1 MKNKTIW
8 TGLAALVV
16 VSALLITGCQEAP
29 ATEIPPDPFTTTW
42 NLGEEG
48 RAFSVSGDSAGHIP
62 GEESEFQLMLDNL
75 AGDDPWQGEYC
86 ILLIGREG
94 IVKEITHEQYNV
106 PVGLKT
112 QNPFTIE
119 FPEDFEGPLGLCVVI
134 PQRATMVTTLW
145 IGTGRTGNAGPWP
158 NIKTCPYYLTEEGSR
173 ELAEEF
179 VRNSPTFRFDGNQV
193 TLELTNTAAFTKKEI
208 AAGSPVGDEIRGW
221 EFTFYFE
228 SAHAGFGDRTG
239 QMLAQVITPHEAA
252 ITVEQGEV
260 INAVMDGKW
269 DMIKQEFID

>member
-8 TGLAALVV
+8 TGLAALLVV
-16 VSALLITGCQEAP
+16 FVLLITGCQETP
-29 ATEIPPDPFTTTW
+29 SNQEIPLDPFTTTW

-62 GEESEFQLMLDNL
+62 GEESEFQLVLDNL

-86 ILLIGREG
+86 ILLIDSEG

-112 QNPFTIE
+112 QKPFTIE

-193 TLELTNTAAFTKKEI
+193 TLELVETLYPDIENAWQF
-208 AAGSPVGDEIRGW
+208 V
-221 EFTFYFE
+221 FHFE
-228 SAHAGFGDRTG
+228 SAHAGYGDRTG
-239 QMLAQVITPHEAA
+239 QMLAQVITPHEAV

-260 INAVMDGKW
+260 TNAVMD
-269 DMIKQEFID
+269 

>member
-8 TGLAALVV
+8 TGLIALLV
-16 VSALLITGCQEAP
+16 VSALLITGCREAP

-48 RAFSVSGDSAGHIP
+48 RAFSVSGDSAGHVP
-62 GEESEFQLMLDNL
+62 GEESEFQLVLDNL

-86 ILLIGREG
+86 ILLIDSEG

-106 PVGLKT
+106 PVGIDTKK
-112 QNPFTIE
+112 PFTIE

-158 NIKTCPYYLTEEGSR
+158 NIKTCPYYLTEDGSR

-179 VRNSPTFRFDGNQV
+179 VHNSPTFRFDGNQV
-193 TLELTNTAAFTKKEI
+193 TLELVETLYPDIENAWQF
-208 AAGSPVGDEIRGW
+208 V
-221 EFTFYFE
+221 FHFE
-228 SAHAGFGDRTG
+228 SAHAGYGDRTG
-239 QMLAQVITPHEAA
+239 QMLAQVVTPHDAV

-260 INAVMDGKW
+260 TNAVMDGKW
-269 DMIKQEFID
+269 DMIAQKLIED